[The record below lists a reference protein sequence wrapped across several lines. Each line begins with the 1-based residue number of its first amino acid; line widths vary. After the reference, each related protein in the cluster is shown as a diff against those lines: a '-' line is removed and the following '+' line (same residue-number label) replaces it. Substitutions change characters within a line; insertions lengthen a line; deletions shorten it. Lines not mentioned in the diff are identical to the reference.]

1 MLHFFVDIN
10 CFDKDYLDTTI
21 DESFYYS
28 NKDKNTDFKKMNNLQ
43 KSQILDI
50 EEIKLPRN
58 LKFTDRISM
67 NQKIET
73 RLPLLDL
80 KYLNIVLIL
89 ETL

>member
-1 MLHFFVDIN
+1 
-10 CFDKDYLDTTI
+10 
-21 DESFYYS
+21 
-28 NKDKNTDFKKMNNLQ
+28 MNNLQ

-73 RLPLLDL
+73 RLPLLDPEI
-80 KYLNIVLIL
+80 LNIVLIL